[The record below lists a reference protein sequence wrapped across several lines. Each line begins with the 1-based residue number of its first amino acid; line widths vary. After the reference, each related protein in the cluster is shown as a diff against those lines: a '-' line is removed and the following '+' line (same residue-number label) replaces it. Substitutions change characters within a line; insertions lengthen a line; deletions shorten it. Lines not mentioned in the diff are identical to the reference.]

1 MDAKMA
7 LLALNSRLGADLARV
22 LLGVDDDRIFYSAPA
37 IDARPIVEVAI
48 HAYSTLL
55 GAASTVAGAGWPS
68 DPQPPASA
76 AELLATIDAMRERVE
91 ELIYGLPDDT
101 LGTDITLPWGQRV
114 GALDAIADGL
124 AHGFG
129 HVGALAGMRAM
140 GGFPTPPEGY

>member
-1 MDAKMA
+1 MDAKTV

-22 LLGVDDDRIFYSAPA
+22 LLGVDDDRILFSAPA
-37 IDARPIVEVAI
+37 VDARPISEVAV
-48 HAYSTLL
+48 HAYSSLL
-55 GAASTVAGAGWPS
+55 GFTSVVAGVGWPS

-76 AELLATIDAMRERVE
+76 TELLATLAAMRERVA
-91 ELIYGLPDDT
+91 ELIAGLPDGVLDT
-101 LGTDITLPWGQRV
+101 EVTLPWGQRV

-129 HVGALAGMRAM
+129 HVGALAGIRAI